1 MTASQNE
8 KPDISSPAENAAP
21 AEETAAEARPET
33 AQAPDPLA
41 EALAQAEEN
50 RNNYLRVAAELE
62 NQRKRAQRDL
72 EQAHKFAIE
81 RFAGEL
87 LAVKDSLEMG
97 LAAAQEAK
105 AEDTVATLLE
115 GKAMTLKQL
124 SGAFEKFGIEEINPA
139 GGPFDPALHEAM
151 ATVPSAEQAPGTVLT
166 VVQKGYTLNGRLLR
180 PARVLV
186 ARENDPE

>member
-8 KPDISSPAENAAP
+8 NPDISSPAENAAP

>member
-1 MTASQNE
+1 MTVSQNE
-8 KPDISSPAENAAP
+8 KTDTANLAE
-21 AEETAAEARPET
+21 AAEATAPAAEAVETPET
-33 AQAPDPLA
+33 PDPLT

-81 RFAGEL
+81 RFAAEL

-115 GKAMTLKQL
+115 GKTMTLKQL
-124 SGAFEKFGIEEINPA
+124 SGAFEKFGVKEIDPA
-139 GGPFDPALHEAM
+139 GQPFDPALHEAM
-151 ATVPSAEQAPGTVLT
+151 ATQPSAEQAPGTVLT

-186 ARENDPE
+186 AREPDPT